1 MGSGWDVGN
10 PPRGSFHPLPDMAGK
25 SFPLHAGR
33 DGVTQGCRG
42 AQGRI
47 PGTPAQAAVCGG
59 ASGPAP
65 SVCPCPSPRAG
76 LAFISGA
83 SAAPPAR
90 RALSP
95 RPLSFLLG
103 RAVLPAAIAQ
113 WPSRR
118 REMGEDVL
126 NGGVGEA
133 CAGCLRTPGTGRGP
147 STHPYP
153 IFLPRPPR
161 RCGFRALWVPCSP
174 CGSVIRERAADKP
187 SGAQR
192 ASLETQS
199 ETLRLAVLPPSSV
212 VTGLGHVGKNMEC
225 FSFFPP
231 IICFYFKSCWCSA
244 ASLQIPDLK
253 LETGKW

>member
-1 MGSGWDVGN
+1 MRWGEW
-10 PPRGSFHPLPDMAGK
+10 PRSLHVPVSLP
-25 SFPLHAGR
+25 AGR
-33 DGVTQGCRG
+33 ARLYQRG
-42 AQGRI
+42 QR
-47 PGTPAQAAVCGG
+47 
-59 ASGPAP
+59 S
-65 SVCPCPSPRAG
+65 
-76 LAFISGA
+76 
-83 SAAPPAR
+83 PPAR

-103 RAVLPAAIAQ
+103 RAVFPAAIAQ

-118 REMGEDVL
+118 RKMGEDVL

-199 ETLRLAVLPPSSV
+199 KTLRLAVLPPSSV
-212 VTGLGHVGKNMEC
+212 VMGLGHVGKKMEC